1 MSPWAY
7 PIIFLG
13 SLVLSLTLVRLSIHL
28 SYRLDHLDRP
38 DGERKLQEQAIPK
51 MGGVAVAIAF
61 SIVIVAATALL
72 RDRISATMLLGVMI
86 PGVAMAALGF
96 VDDRRH
102 LSPWLRLALQFLFAG
117 VAWMAG
123 TQVDLVSSDVI
134 NAVIMALW
142 VVAIVNALNML
153 DNSDGLAGA
162 TTLVAAASTAVIA
175 MSLGQYLVASLA
187 WGLSGVAAGFL
198 WHNWY
203 PARVYLGDAGS
214 YFLGYMLAILT
225 IRLKPTELS
234 IEWAALVPLLLLALP
249 IVDMAFVVTRRLGSG
264 VHPFTA
270 GRDHLS
276 HALQSRGLSIPTS
289 VIVLQSLLLATCT
302 AAVAIGIL
310 G

>member
-1 MSPWAY
+1 
-7 PIIFLG
+7 
-13 SLVLSLTLVRLSIHL
+13 
-28 SYRLDHLDRP
+28 
-38 DGERKLQEQAIPK
+38 
-51 MGGVAVAIAF
+51 
-61 SIVIVAATALL
+61 
-72 RDRISATMLLGVMI
+72 MLLGVMI

-142 VVAIVNALNML
+142 VVAIVNAINML

-203 PARVYLGDAGS
+203 PARVYLGDAGL